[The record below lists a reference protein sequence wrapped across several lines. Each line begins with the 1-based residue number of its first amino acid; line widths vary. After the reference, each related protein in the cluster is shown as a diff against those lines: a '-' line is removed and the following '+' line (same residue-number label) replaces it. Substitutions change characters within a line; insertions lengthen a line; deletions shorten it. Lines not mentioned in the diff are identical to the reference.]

1 MHRDGLVISE
11 SDGGY
16 LHLISS
22 ILIPSLTAFACIVLE
37 ATHGCRK
44 ECDVQATKVAGC

>member
-1 MHRDGLVISE
+1 MHGDGLIISE
-11 SDGGY
+11 SDDGH

-22 ILIPSLTAFACIVLE
+22 VLISLTAFACIVLE